1 MRALGPYAFM
11 DIFDPMHVCN
21 HTDQEGRYAYKVTF
35 LQCYSVACIN
45 TVLVSAPA
53 RNDVSSL
60 SNAAV
65 LHAHCMNSLYSLRAL
80 LTALAPLVGAEA
92 ALGNRA
98 VSEGWAKEAKKEKIT
113 EWSTEGA
120 ALVDK
125 ELRTIFQREY
135 EAEYNEKMRR
145 VSLLLLSVNLRN
157 SDAHHLSD
165 LGLGVPRT
173 KTTRTL
179 YSLCSHCWRI
189 TSWISISPS
198 DI

>member
-21 HTDQEGRYAYKVTF
+21 HTDQEGRYAYKVTL
-35 LQCYSVACIN
+35 LQCYSIACACIN

-53 RNDVSSL
+53 RNDVSVL

-65 LHAHCMNSLYSLRAL
+65 LHAHRMNSLYSLRAL

-113 EWSTEGA
+113 EWSTKGA
-120 ALVDK
+120 AL
-125 ELRTIFQREY
+125 
-135 EAEYNEKMRR
+135 
-145 VSLLLLSVNLRN
+145 
-157 SDAHHLSD
+157 
-165 LGLGVPRT
+165 
-173 KTTRTL
+173 
-179 YSLCSHCWRI
+179 
-189 TSWISISPS
+189 
-198 DI
+198 

>member
-1 MRALGPYAFM
+1 M

-35 LQCYSVACIN
+35 LQCYSVAGVN

-53 RNDVSSL
+53 RNDVSAL
-60 SNAAV
+60 SDASV
-65 LHAHCMNSLYSLRAL
+65 LQAHCMNSLYSLRAL

-113 EWSTEGA
+113 EWSTKGA
-120 ALVDK
+120 ALVDGD
-125 ELRTIFQREY
+125 LRTIFQREY

-145 VSLLLLSVNLRN
+145 VSLLLESVNLYN
-157 SDAHHLSD
+157 SYTHHLSD
-165 LGLGVPRT
+165 LGLDAPRT
-173 KTTRTL
+173 KTTRT
-179 YSLCSHCWRI
+179 
-189 TSWISISPS
+189 
-198 DI
+198 

>member
-1 MRALGPYAFM
+1 MPALGPYAFM

-35 LQCYSVACIN
+35 LHCYSVACTNI
-45 TVLVSAPA
+45 VIVSAPA
-53 RNDVSSL
+53 RNDVSAL

-113 EWSTEGA
+113 EWSTKGA
-120 ALVDK
+120 ALVDE
-125 ELRTIFQREY
+125 ELKTIFKREY
-135 EAEYNEKMRR
+135 ETEYNEKMRR
-145 VSLLLLSVNLRN
+145 VSLLLGSVNLCN
-157 SDAHHLSD
+157 SYAHHISD
-165 LGLGVPRT
+165 LGLGVPRI
-173 KTTRTL
+173 KTTRT
-179 YSLCSHCWRI
+179 
-189 TSWISISPS
+189 
-198 DI
+198 

>member
-53 RNDVSSL
+53 RNDVSAL
-60 SNAAV
+60 SNTAV
-65 LHAHCMNSLYSLRAL
+65 LHAHWMNSLFSLRAL

-113 EWSTEGA
+113 EWSTKGA
-120 ALVDK
+120 ALVDG

-135 EAEYNEKMRR
+135 EAEYNERMRG
-145 VSLLLLSVNLRN
+145 VSLLLGFLNLCN
-157 SDAHHLSD
+157 SYAHHLSD
-165 LGLGVPRT
+165 SGLGVPRT
-173 KTTRTL
+173 KTTRT
-179 YSLCSHCWRI
+179 
-189 TSWISISPS
+189 
-198 DI
+198 

>member
-1 MRALGPYAFM
+1 M

-35 LQCYSVACIN
+35 FQCHSVACIN

-53 RNDVSSL
+53 RNDVSAL
-60 SNAAV
+60 SSAAV
-65 LHAHCMNSLYSLRAL
+65 LHAHRTNSLYSLRAL
-80 LTALAPLVGAEA
+80 LRALAPLVGAEA

-98 VSEGWAKEAKKEKIT
+98 VSEGWAKEAKGDKIT
-113 EWSTEGA
+113 EWSTKGA
-120 ALVDK
+120 ALVDE

-145 VSLLLLSVNLRN
+145 VSLLLESVNPCN
-157 SDAHHLSD
+157 SYAHHLSD

-173 KTTRTL
+173 KMTRT
-179 YSLCSHCWRI
+179 
-189 TSWISISPS
+189 
-198 DI
+198 